1 MEKFTWEAY
10 NVYTERPQFRTL
22 ISKFESGYEQRRA
35 KWTYPQRTFVLQFE
49 MSDWQTEAEQILNF
63 FIARKGSFE
72 AFEWDNPNDN
82 ITYRVRFAED
92 FIDLARFA
100 YQLYS
105 LGEVRFVEVR
115 Y

>member
-10 NVYTERPQFRTL
+10 NVYTERVQFKTL
-22 ISKFESGYEQRRA
+22 KSEFESGAQQRRA
-35 KWTYPQRTFVLQFE
+35 KWAYPLRMFVLQFQ
-49 MSDWQTEAEQILNF
+49 MADWEIEAEQILNF
-63 FIARKGSFE
+63 FIARKGSYE

-82 ITYRVRFAED
+82 QTYKVTFAED

-105 LGEVRFVEVR
+105 LGEVRLMEDR
-115 Y
+115 